1 MRAALLVVL
10 LALSAGW
17 KDRCI
22 PAFSG
27 SDPCINVTATDA
39 AAIQHAILAYVDAKG
54 RADYRPAKKLAQPI
68 TDTSIGQFSIYGG
81 TYADL
86 KGDIVEAVAVEKTES
101 GTQTGFKVTLR
112 REKTGWRIL
121 YFDHYH
127 QQLPR
132 PNG

>member
-1 MRAALLVVL
+1 MRAALLLAL

-27 SDPCINVTATDA
+27 DAPCIKVTAADA
-39 AAIQHAILAYVDAKG
+39 AAIQHAIIAYVEAKG
-54 RADYRPAKKLAQPI
+54 RTDYLPAKKLATPI
-68 TDTSIGQFSIYGG
+68 TDTSIGQFMLYGG
-81 TYADL
+81 SYADW
-86 KGDIVEAVAVEKTES
+86 KGDIVEAVAVEKTDS
-101 GTQTGFKVTLR
+101 GTETGFKVTLR
-112 REKTGWRIL
+112 REKAGWRIL

-127 QQLPR
+127 QHLPQ

>member
-1 MRAALLVVL
+1 MGAARLVLL
-10 LALSAGW
+10 LALCAGW

-27 SDPCINVTATDA
+27 SDPCINVTASDA
-39 AAIQHAILAYVDAKG
+39 AAIQHAIIAYVDDKG
-54 RADYRPAKKLAQPI
+54 RADYLPAKKLAQPI
-68 TDTSIGQFSIYGG
+68 SDTSIGHFMVYGG
-81 TYADL
+81 SYADL
-86 KGDIVEAVAVEKTES
+86 KGDIIEAVAVEKTDS

-112 REKTGWRIL
+112 REKAGWRIL

-127 QQLPR
+127 QHLPR